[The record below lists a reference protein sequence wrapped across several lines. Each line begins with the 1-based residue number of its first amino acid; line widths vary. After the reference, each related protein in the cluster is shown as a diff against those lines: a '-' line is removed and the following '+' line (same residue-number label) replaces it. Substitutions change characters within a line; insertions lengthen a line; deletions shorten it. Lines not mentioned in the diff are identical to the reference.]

1 MNGER
6 RYKQPN
12 FILFMVDS
20 ILFPLIPFSLIP
32 LNVICV
38 THGREKNLALP
49 LTTILAE
56 ID

>member
-20 ILFPLIPFSLIP
+20 ILFSLIP

-38 THGREKNLALP
+38 THGRKIEGDEAPKREKN
-49 LTTILAE
+49 
-56 ID
+56 